1 MVKHKPL
8 NSLKTK
14 TMKKQLHINILI
26 CGVVRK
32 LFFLFTLLNISMAT
46 AQTFTVNGVSYN
58 VITGTT
64 NVEITQ
70 GACPTGVLVIPAT
83 VVENAITY
91 SVTSIGDIAFQ
102 FCSSLTSVVIPN
114 SVTSIGFS
122 AFQFCSS
129 LTSVVIPNSVTSIE
143 YFAFASCTSL
153 TSVSIPNS
161 IKSLEEY
168 VFSGCDSLTSL
179 IIPDSVIT
187 IGNSAF
193 ADCLDLT
200 NVTFPSSVTSIGDFA
215 FSNCTGLTSVVIP
228 NSVTTIGLYS
238 FNRCTSLSSVS
249 IPNSIKSFEEGV
261 FSGCD
266 SLTSITIPD
275 SVISI
280 GNFAF
285 ADCLDLTNV
294 TFPNSV
300 TSIGIF
306 AFQFCSGLVSITIP
320 NSVTSIGDYAFTNC
334 SNLTTINCDI
344 VTPLVINANV
354 FGNVNQAACAL
365 NVPSG
370 SVGLYQAAAVW
381 KDFNPING
389 ALNNKSFVNK
399 NKIKLYPNP
408 VSNNL
413 TIENP
418 SADNLQLEVFNQL
431 GQKVLKQ
438 NQNASLTSLDVSNL
452 SKGLYFLNINTEND
466 ETQTIK
472 FIKN

>member
-1 MVKHKPL
+1 
-8 NSLKTK
+8 
-14 TMKKQLHINILI
+14 MKKQLHTNILI

-91 SVTSIGDIAFQ
+91 SVTSIGD
-102 FCSSLTSVVIPN
+102 
-114 SVTSIGFS
+114 
-122 AFQFCSS
+122 
-129 LTSVVIPNSVTSIE
+129 
-143 YFAFASCTSL
+143 
-153 TSVSIPNS
+153 
-161 IKSLEEY
+161 
-168 VFSGCDSLTSL
+168 
-179 IIPDSVIT
+179 
-187 IGNSAF
+187 
-193 ADCLDLT
+193 
-200 NVTFPSSVTSIGDFA
+200 FA

-266 SLTSITIPD
+266 SLTSLTIPD

-306 AFQFCSGLVSITIP
+306 AFQFCSSLVSVTIP
-320 NSVTSIGDYAFTNC
+320 NSVTSIGNYAFTNC
-334 SNLTTINCDI
+334 GNLTTINCDI

-354 FGNVNQAACAL
+354 FSNVNQAACAL
-365 NVPSG
+365 NVPAG
-370 SVGLYQAAAVW
+370 SVSLYQAEAVW
-381 KDFNPING
+381 QGFTSINI
-389 ALNNKSFVNK
+389 LSTNSFINK
-399 NKIKLYPNP
+399 NNIKIYPNP
-408 VSNNL
+408 VSNYL
-413 TIENP
+413 TIKNP
-418 SADNLQLEVFNQL
+418 SLANLQLQVINQM
-431 GQKVLKQ
+431 GQIVIDRGQ
-438 NQNASLTSLDVSNL
+438 NDSSKSLDVSTL
-452 SKGLYFLNINTEND
+452 SKGLYFLNINTEGNKI
-466 ETQTIK
+466 QTIK